1 MGRGGGGARLGI
13 LPTAVAAVAV
23 AAVAVAIGA
32 QRGRKAKIPDAH
44 ETGLEN

>member
-1 MGRGGGGARLGI
+1 MVVVGPSLVVVGI
-13 LPTAVAAVAV
+13 LPTAVAAVA
-23 AAVAVAIGA
+23 AVAVTVGA